1 MGKGYMNLRLNRE
14 EIIDSVKSFFA
25 SKSEL
30 EAKVADIFEEIN
42 SKNGQNRCI
51 VNTNQGEFFLDVY
64 FKKDGKTT
72 LMSNGGDSFNFCFF
86 FII

>member
-1 MGKGYMNLRLNRE
+1 MGKGYKNLRLNRE

-51 VNTNQGEFFLDVY
+51 VNTN
-64 FKKDGKTT
+64 
-72 LMSNGGDSFNFCFF
+72 
-86 FII
+86 